1 MLEDFI
7 DPLVIEEQLTHESE
21 TSQSHGAA
29 GLGAGFTAQDALHIG
44 DSDAVHDV
52 KVVGRLGGP
61 EGKQQEAVGL
71 DFLGVLDL
79 NGVKELLEHVE
90 PAFIVDLKELVG
102 EAVLA
107 EEKQQ
112 LRGPVH
118 DLESYFKLVTLDD
131 ELEELLLREELQEA
145 VRIVGTNAVDA
156 LDRECFIF
164 EILGLDAMD
173 ERTQYVQSRTH
184 DLVLEGVPT
193 QGGLAH
199 IEQSAKKSEA

>member
-1 MLEDFI
+1 M
-7 DPLVIEEQLTHESE
+7 
-21 TSQSHGAA
+21 
-29 GLGAGFTAQDALHIG
+29 
-44 DSDAVHDV
+44 
-52 KVVGRLGGP
+52 
-61 EGKQQEAVGL
+61 
-71 DFLGVLDL
+71 
-79 NGVKELLEHVE
+79 
-90 PAFIVDLKELVG
+90 
-102 EAVLA
+102 
-107 EEKQQ
+107 
-112 LRGPVH
+112 H
-118 DLESYFKLVTLDD
+118 DLESDFEFVTFYD
-131 ELEELLLREELQEA
+131 ELEELLFREELQEA